1 VGSIFYGAAPYG
13 WPSSAALDGPMM
25 KATADVTQCD
35 GDAIGI
41 DELPTHDLSGSEKSA
56 MPPALKV
63 VIVVVA
69 LNLLIAVMILIKLK
83 VVHLG

>member
-1 VGSIFYGAAPYG
+1 
-13 WPSSAALDGPMM
+13 M
-25 KATADVTQCD
+25 KAAADVTQCD

-41 DELPTHDLSGSEKSA
+41 GEPPAPDLSGSEKSA

-63 VIVVVA
+63 VIVIAA
-69 LNLLIAVMILIKLK
+69 LNVLIAVMILIKLK

>member
-1 VGSIFYGAAPYG
+1 
-13 WPSSAALDGPMM
+13 M

-35 GDAIGI
+35 GDAIGVG
-41 DELPTHDLSGSEKSA
+41 ELPTHDLSDSEKSA

-83 VVHLG
+83 FVHLG

>member
-1 VGSIFYGAAPYG
+1 
-13 WPSSAALDGPMM
+13 M
-25 KATADVTQCD
+25 KAAADVTQCD

-41 DELPTHDLSGSEKSA
+41 DKLPTPDLSGCEKLA

-63 VIVVVA
+63 VIVIVA
-69 LNLLIAVMILIKLK
+69 INVLIAVMILIKLR